1 ISQVFLPPAHLLEAF
16 SQAFCGDRIGRR
28 PILLMTQLSTL
39 ICGLL
44 FGFSTSYRM
53 AMFARFLDGFF
64 SSIGVAKTSLSEI
77 TNDTNQ
83 AKGGSPSSVLD
94 LTDDHKLELRVG
106 VDCKKQLDFEKEALL
121 TGKPEGVNTTL
132 RDELFRVDT
141 VCSVLIYDLLG
152 LVYVAYDELFPLWS
166 LSRWDLG
173 GLNLGSNEVGLA
185 QTAGG
190 VSLIPF
196 QLFVY
201 PILNQRL
208 GPTRTLQLGLIFGAT
223 LGALPLVRIVGT
235 DRSRLLIAIMSVQ
248 MLRSRLLVPARD
260 CIFYGN
266 LTLPIFEQHLASQQD
281 PATLFHGARSFANAD
296 VELAANEEPDSDGAR
311 EAALDPPVPVTSSG
325 IPEFIPLAD
334 AAPKDVRDVH
344 HTYLVDEQR
353 QPMPVVSDSSIR
365 VNPDE
370 IGGGKWRPK

>member
-1 ISQVFLPPAHLLEAF
+1 MVQEFGLTEKQEDIGYFAGLLASSTFVGSLLSSFLWGSL
-16 SQAFCGDRIGRR
+16 SDRIGRR

-83 AKGGSPSSVLD
+83 AKGFSIIGVCWGVGLLLGPAIGGLLCLPSQKYPDVFPPNAIFDHFPFALPCLVVATVTTTGLVVSLFMLPETRPRVKSINEVELGVVDSIERFEVEKCFKENIDSPSSVLD
-94 LTDDHKLELRVG
+94 LTDSDKMELRVG

-121 TGKPEGVNTTL
+121 TGKPEEVSTTL
-132 RDELFRVDT
+132 SDELFRVDT

-152 LVYVAYDELFPLWS
+152 LVYVAYDELFPLWC
-166 LSRWDLG
+166 LSRWNLG

-196 QLFVY
+196 QLFVE
-201 PILNQRL
+201 
-208 GPTRTLQLGLIFGAT
+208 GCWH
-223 LGALPLVRIVGT
+223 
-235 DRSRLLIAIMSVQ
+235 RSHKASNRHNVCPDASKRSIPVLLHI
-248 MLRSRLLVPARD
+248 
-260 CIFYGN
+260 C
-266 LTLPIFEQHLASQQD
+266 
-281 PATLFHGARSFANAD
+281 FHSYF
-296 VELAANEEPDSDGAR
+296 
-311 EAALDPPVPVTSSG
+311 
-325 IPEFIPLAD
+325 
-334 AAPKDVRDVH
+334 
-344 HTYLVDEQR
+344 EQR
-353 QPMPVVSDSSIR
+353 QAF
-365 VNPDE
+365 
-370 IGGGKWRPK
+370 